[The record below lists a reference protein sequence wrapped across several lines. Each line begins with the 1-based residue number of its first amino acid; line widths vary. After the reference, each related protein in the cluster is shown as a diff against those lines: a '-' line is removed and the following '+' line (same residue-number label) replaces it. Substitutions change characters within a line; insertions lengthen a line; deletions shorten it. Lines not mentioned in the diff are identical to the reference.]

1 MCTTLTRSNQW
12 AMIPGSIPE
21 DKYRV
26 CLYNS
31 ANNFSSGWTPLG
43 ERITP
48 GEPLILTDDT
58 ERHIVWYL
66 KKFDAPGGIANAY
79 T

>member
-1 MCTTLTRSNQW
+1 ML
-12 AMIPGSIPE
+12 PGSIPE

-31 ANNFSSGWTPLG
+31 DNNFAQGWAYAG
-43 ERITP
+43 ERP
-48 GEPLILTDDT
+48 VPEEPLVLSEDMDK
-58 ERHIVWYL
+58 HIVWFL
-66 KKFDAPGGIANAY
+66 KKFDAPGDVQNAY